1 MKAPVLRMP
10 PAAARARRVLG
21 TALGAALAVALPLA
35 AHAHIASVDPTDDDP
50 EARQRV
56 ALRLEAASYEHGEGV
71 PRDPQRAAT
80 LYCAA
85 ARLGDAEA
93 QFNLGWMHANGRGLP
108 RDDAT
113 AAYFFHAAAEQ
124 GVAQAQRLLAQVG
137 APPTETPAC
146 MRPPELPPTY
156 EPVAAADEGPVEIRS
171 RGPKAIVDMVKQIAP
186 EYAVHPQ
193 LALAVIQAES
203 NFDPRAVSPKNAQ
216 GLMQLIPETAAR
228 FRVKNAFDPKQN
240 LRGGLAYLR
249 WLLAYFE
256 GDLALVAA
264 AYNAGEGTV
273 ERYRGVPPYGETRRY
288 VKKVLE
294 TYGRK
299 AHPFDAKVT
308 EPSPSL
314 AAIRR
319 PQAAR

>member
-1 MKAPVLRMP
+1 MKFLLTSLPRLVGAI
-10 PAAARARRVLG
+10 
-21 TALGAALAVALPLA
+21 ALASGAALAETPDAPDVEGA
-35 AHAHIASVDPTDDDP
+35 
-50 EARQRV
+50 QRT
-56 ALRLEAASYEHGEGV
+56 ALRLEASAYEHGEGV
-71 PRDPQRAAT
+71 PRDPLRAAT

-93 QFNLGWMHANGRGLP
+93 QFNLGWMHAHGRGVP

-124 GVAQAQRLLAQVG
+124 GIAQAQRLLAQVG
-137 APPTETPAC
+137 APTGIVPAC
-146 MRPPELPPTY
+146 MRPPELPPTF
-156 EPVAAADEGPVEIRS
+156 EPAVAADGPPEIRTTA
-171 RGPKAIVDMVKQIAP
+171 PKALVELVKKIAP
-186 EYAVHPQ
+186 EYEVHPQ
-193 LALAVIQAES
+193 LALSIIQAES
-203 NFDPRAVSPKNAQ
+203 NFDPQAVSPKNAQ

-256 GDLALVAA
+256 GDLTLVAA

-273 ERYRGVPPYGETRRY
+273 DRYLGVPPYGETRRY

-294 TYGRK
+294 GYGRH
-299 AHPFDAKVT
+299 AHPFDARVT
-308 EPSPSL
+308 EPSPRL

-319 PQAAR
+319 PQASR